1 MKQFLI
7 RRIFYAVVAVLG
19 GTLIIFFLSRGS
31 GDPRVLF
38 IDEYGGGPG
47 DEVWEKMGRELG
59 LDKPVPVQYAIWLK
73 KSLTGDFGTSL
84 ALQRPVI
91 TVLKERAP
99 ASLRLGVAAWIFG
112 TLVGIPLG
120 IISAIKRGTKWDYLA
135 RTFALFG
142 QSLPTFWAGIMGI
155 LIFAGILEWLPAG
168 TMGEDG
174 FSIPHLI
181 MPAIVLGWLPAAGY
195 LRLTRSSMLDVLESE
210 YIKLARAKGV
220 RYSVVIWKHA
230 FRNALLVPLTYSGV
244 LLIGFITGTTVA
256 ETVFSWPGLGRLAIN
271 SVMGNDFPV
280 VAAIM
285 FFTMLLYVT
294 VVLFLDLIYA
304 FIDPRIRTG

>member
-1 MKQFLI
+1 M
-7 RRIFYAVVAVLG
+7 
-19 GTLIIFFLSRGS
+19 IFFLSRMS

-47 DEVWEKMGRELG
+47 TEAWEKMGRDLG
-59 LDKPVPVQYAIWLK
+59 LDKPVPIQYAVWLK

-84 ALQRPVI
+84 AQQRPVM

-99 ASLRLGVAAWIFG
+99 ASLKLGVAAWIFG

-120 IISAIKRGTKWDYLA
+120 IVSAISRGTRWDYLA

-142 QSLPTFWAGIMGI
+142 QSLPTFWTGIMGI

-168 TMGEDG
+168 TMGEG
-174 FSIPHLI
+174 SFSLKHLI

-220 RYSVVIWKHA
+220 RYSVVIMKHA
-230 FRNALLVPLTYSGV
+230 FRNALLVPLTYSGL

-271 SVMGNDFPV
+271 SVEGNDFPM

-294 VVLFLDLIYA
+294 VVLFLDLVYA
-304 FIDPRIRTG
+304 LIDPRIRTG